1 MSRRAEV
8 VVPSLWL
15 QMKTLVGE
23 CGELHVD
30 ERVVLQLCECP
41 CVDVVARRIVVTHV
55 ADDVRVGKDELR
67 AGAGEQGGMLGCS
80 SDGTLDAMTLMY
92 AHKCE
97 VLARISKW
105 GVDITSG
112 GHFTLAEVILT
123 WTLASRGTSSAA

>member
-1 MSRRAEV
+1 
-8 VVPSLWL
+8 
-15 QMKTLVGE
+15 MKTLVGE

-30 ERVVLQLCECP
+30 ERVVLPLCESP

-55 ADDVRVGKDELR
+55 ADDVSVGKDELG
-67 AGAGEQGGMLGCS
+67 AGGGEQGGM
-80 SDGTLDAMTLMY
+80 TLMY
-92 AHKCE
+92 ARKCE